1 VGNTDQDVAMEANN
15 IRATAGVQPGAIR
28 SVERIYEL
36 WDAALGAKDVEAA
49 AALYAE
55 DTRLGSPLVRQLLGS
70 ERGIIEGRGR
80 LRDLLRI
87 VFERTQPSRRRH
99 RRGFFPTAGS

>member
-1 VGNTDQDVAMEANN
+1 VGNTDQGVARKGDD
-15 IRATAGVQPGAIR
+15 IRAIAGVQPGAIC

-55 DTRLGSPLVRQLLGS
+55 DTRLESPLVR
-70 ERGIIEGRGR
+70 
-80 LRDLLRI
+80 
-87 VFERTQPSRRRH
+87 
-99 RRGFFPTAGS
+99 